1 MVRAMSTPLRIALV
15 GSGSM
20 GRNHARVIATGSRTV
35 LAAVI
40 DPHEESGRAVA
51 DQHGSTWQGDLDR
64 IGDVDAVVVAAATEA
79 HHALAA
85 QIIEAGLP
93 LLVEKPL
100 CPSLAQSEELVE
112 ASAAAGTPLMCGF
125 LERFNPAVMTAM
137 KMVGAPL
144 YVRAQRHSPYAPRI
158 KTGVAWDLLV
168 HDVDLVVRAF
178 GGEQPES
185 FDVKV
190 GQFHPQSVPGAED
203 IVEAGV
209 RFSGGGIASVS
220 ASRLGQVKVRSMVI
234 QELDRM
240 IEIDLLRRGLTS
252 YRHSSIEA
260 DDDFVGF
267 RQFTEIEVP
276 EIGGA
281 EPLVSQLDHFVDL
294 VEGRVD
300 LDTER
305 NSILPAHRVVDE
317 VLRTR

>member
-1 MVRAMSTPLRIALV
+1 
-15 GSGSM
+15 
-20 GRNHARVIATGSRTV
+20 VI
-35 LAAVI
+35 
-40 DPHEESGRAVA
+40 
-51 DQHGSTWQGDLDR
+51 
-64 IGDVDAVVVAAATEA
+64 AAATEA
-79 HHALAA
+79 HHGLAA
-85 QIIEAGLP
+85 QVIDAGLP

-100 CPSLAQSEELVE
+100 CPSLEQSQELVD

-137 KMVGAPL
+137 KMVEAPL
-144 YVRAQRHSPYAPRI
+144 YVRAQRHSPYASRI

-190 GQFHPQSVPGAED
+190 GQFHPESVEGAED

-281 EPLVSQLDHFVDL
+281 EPLVSQLAHFVDL
-294 VEGRVD
+294 VEGTVD
-300 LDTER
+300 LDAER
-305 NSILPAHRVVDE
+305 ASILPAHSVVDE

>member
-1 MVRAMSTPLRIALV
+1 MSGALRIALV

-20 GRNHARVIATGSRTV
+20 GRNHARVIATGPRTE

-51 DQHGSTWQGDLDR
+51 DQYGSAWQPDLDG
-64 IGDVDAVVVAAATEA
+64 IGGFDAVVVAAATEA
-79 HHALAA
+79 HHDIAA
-85 QIIEAGLP
+85 QVIDAGRP

-100 CPSLAQSEELVE
+100 CPSLEQSEDLVR
-112 ASAAAGTPLMCGF
+112 ASEAAGTPLMCGF

-137 KMVGAPL
+137 KMIEAPV

-178 GGEQPES
+178 GEQQPES
-185 FDVKV
+185 FDVSV
-190 GQFHPQSVPGAED
+190 GQFHPSSVPGAED
-203 IVEAGV
+203 VVEAGV
-209 RFSGGGIASVS
+209 RFTGGGIASVS

-252 YRHSSIEA
+252 YRHSSIEP
-260 DDDFVGF
+260 DDAFVGF

-281 EPLVSQLDHFVDL
+281 EPLVSQLAHFVDL
-294 VEGRVD
+294 VEGVVD
-300 LDTER
+300 ADTER
-305 NSILPAHRVVDE
+305 ASILPAHRVVDE

>member
-1 MVRAMSTPLRIALV
+1 MVSPLRIALI

-20 GRNHARVIATGSRTV
+20 GRNHARVIASGARTK

-40 DPHEESGRAVA
+40 DPHEVTGRAVA
-51 DQHGSTWQGDLDR
+51 DQYGSEWRADLD
-64 IGDVDAVVVAAATEA
+64 GVGSFDAAVIAAATEV
-79 HHALAA
+79 HHDLAA
-85 QIIEAGLP
+85 QVIEAGLP

-100 CPSLAQSEELVE
+100 CPSLEQSVALVN

-137 KMVGAPL
+137 QMVEAPL
-144 YVRAQRHSPYAPRI
+144 YVRAQRHSPYAARI

-178 GGEQPES
+178 GREQPES
-185 FDVKV
+185 FDVNV
-190 GQFHPQSVPGAED
+190 GQFHPESVEGAED
-203 IVEAGV
+203 IVEAGI
-209 RFSGGGIASVS
+209 RFSGGGMASVS

-240 IEIDLLRRGLTS
+240 IEVDLLRRGLTS
-252 YRHSSIEA
+252 YRHSTIES

-281 EPLVSQLDHFVDL
+281 EPLVAQLDHFVDL
-294 VEGRVD
+294 VTGAVD
-300 LDTER
+300 VDAER
-305 NSILPAHRVVDE
+305 DSILPAHRVVDQ

>member
-1 MVRAMSTPLRIALV
+1 
-15 GSGSM
+15 M
-20 GRNHARVIATGSRTV
+20 GRNHARVIATGARTV

-51 DQHGSTWQGDLDR
+51 GQYDTAWQPDLDA

-85 QIIEAGLP
+85 QIIAAGLP

-100 CPSLAQSEELVE
+100 CPSLAQSEELVD

-137 KMVGAPL
+137 KMVEAPL

-281 EPLVSQLDHFVDL
+281 EPLVSQLDHFVNL
-294 VEGRVD
+294 VEGTVD

-305 NSILPAHRVVDE
+305 MSILPAHRVVDE

>member
-1 MVRAMSTPLRIALV
+1 MVTPLRIALV

-20 GRNHARVIATGSRTV
+20 GRNHARVIATGARTE

-40 DPHEESGRAVA
+40 DLHEESGRAVA
-51 DQHGSTWQGDLDR
+51 DQYDAAWQPDLDG
-64 IGDVDAVVVAAATEA
+64 IGAYDAVVVAAATEA
-79 HHALAA
+79 HRDLAA
-85 QIIEAGLP
+85 QIIDAGLP

-100 CPSLAQSEELVE
+100 CPSLEQSEELVA

-125 LERFNPAVMTAM
+125 LERFNPAMMAAM
-137 KMVGAPL
+137 QMVEAPL

-168 HDVDLVVRAF
+168 HDIDLVVRAF

-185 FDVKV
+185 FDVNV
-190 GQFHPQSVPGAED
+190 GQFHPDSVEGAED
-203 IVEAGV
+203 IVEAGI

-252 YRHSSIEA
+252 YRHSTIEA
-260 DDDFVGF
+260 DSDFVGF

-281 EPLVSQLDHFVDL
+281 EPLVSQLNHFVDL
-294 VEGRVD
+294 VGGAVD
-300 LDTER
+300 VDAER
-305 NSILPAHRVVDE
+305 ASILPAHQVVE
-317 VLRTR
+317 SVLAERR

>member
-1 MVRAMSTPLRIALV
+1 
-15 GSGSM
+15 M
-20 GRNHARVIATGSRTV
+20 GRNHARVIATGPRTE

-51 DQHGSTWQGDLDR
+51 EQYGSAWQPDLD
-64 IGDVDAVVVAAATEA
+64 GVGGFDAVVVAAATEA
-79 HHALAA
+79 HHDIAA
-85 QIIEAGLP
+85 EVIAAGRP

-100 CPSLAQSEELVE
+100 CPSLEQSEDLVR
-112 ASAAAGTPLMCGF
+112 ASEAAGTPLMCGF

-137 KMVGAPL
+137 KMIEAPV

-178 GGEQPES
+178 GEQQPES
-185 FDVKV
+185 FDVSV
-190 GQFHPQSVPGAED
+190 GQFHPSSVPGAED
-203 IVEAGV
+203 VVEAGV
-209 RFSGGGIASVS
+209 RFTGGGIASVS

-252 YRHSSIEA
+252 YRHSSIEP
-260 DDDFVGF
+260 DDAFVGF

-281 EPLVSQLDHFVDL
+281 EPLVSQLAHFVDL
-294 VEGRVD
+294 VDGTVD
-300 LDTER
+300 ADTER
-305 NSILPAHRVVDE
+305 ASILPAHRVVDE

>member
-1 MVRAMSTPLRIALV
+1 
-15 GSGSM
+15 
-20 GRNHARVIATGSRTV
+20 
-35 LAAVI
+35 
-40 DPHEESGRAVA
+40 
-51 DQHGSTWQGDLDR
+51 
-64 IGDVDAVVVAAATEA
+64 
-79 HHALAA
+79 
-85 QIIEAGLP
+85 
-93 LLVEKPL
+93 
-100 CPSLAQSEELVE
+100 
-112 ASAAAGTPLMCGF
+112 MCGF

-137 KMVGAPL
+137 KMVEAPL

-190 GQFHPQSVPGAED
+190 GQFHPASVAGAED

-252 YRHSSIEA
+252 YRHSSIEG
-260 DDDFVGF
+260 DDAFVGF

-294 VEGRVD
+294 VEGSVD
-300 LDTER
+300 ADAER
-305 NSILPAHRVVDE
+305 GRILPAHRVVDAVLSGTPADDE
-317 VLRTR
+317 VGVRSGSVEVDPADPARRYAGHDGAGRDVGGDDGARADDGLVADRDTHVDDCVGADEDVVADGDRAPLDLGEAAAGDAPLRRGVRVDVHAGGDVAARGRW

>member
-1 MVRAMSTPLRIALV
+1 
-15 GSGSM
+15 M
-20 GRNHARVIATGSRTV
+20 GRNHARVIATGPRTE

-40 DPHEESGRAVA
+40 DPHEESGLAVA
-51 DQHGSTWQGDLDR
+51 EQYGSAWQPDLD
-64 IGDVDAVVVAAATEA
+64 GVGGFDAVVVAAATEA
-79 HHALAA
+79 HHDIAA
-85 QIIEAGLP
+85 EVIAAGRP

-100 CPSLAQSEELVE
+100 CPSLEQSEDLVR
-112 ASAAAGTPLMCGF
+112 ASEAAGTPLMCGF

-137 KMVGAPL
+137 KMIEAPV

-178 GGEQPES
+178 GEQQPES
-185 FDVKV
+185 FDVSV
-190 GQFHPQSVPGAED
+190 GQFHPSSVPGAED
-203 IVEAGV
+203 VVEAGV
-209 RFSGGGIASVS
+209 RFTGGGIASVS

-252 YRHSSIEA
+252 YRHSSIEP
-260 DDDFVGF
+260 DDAFVGF

-281 EPLVSQLDHFVDL
+281 EPLVSQLAHFVDL
-294 VEGRVD
+294 VDGTVD
-300 LDTER
+300 ADTER
-305 NSILPAHRVVDE
+305 ASILPAHRVVDE